1 MNNLFRGLL
10 AGYGAKK
17 LGGGC
22 FSTILIFVI
31 IWVVL
36 GQCSNTFRSNE
47 SEENTTNQTEIK
59 ESGFVTLCAP
69 AIW

>member
-36 GQCSNTFRSNE
+36 GQCSNTIKSNE
-47 SEENTTNQTEIK
+47 SEENTTNQTKIK
-59 ESGFVTLCAP
+59 ESGFVTSCAP